1 MKMFKYYF
9 LLIVLSPTFCLYGM
23 QVSPGKRSCV
33 MDQRMRF
40 VEE

>member
-1 MKMFKYYF
+1 MKMFTDYF
-9 LLIVLSPTFCLYGM
+9 LLIVPSLAFCLYGM
-23 QVSPGKRSCV
+23 QVSPGKMSCV